1 MTTPPLVSVTLPA
14 DAWNV
19 VGAGLGKLLHEVAAP
34 VFDEIRRQVREA
46 VAPQIPPAP
55 PSTTEPVAEPPVPEV
70 VLEGHAP

>member
-34 VFDEIRRQVREA
+34 IFDEIRRQVREA
-46 VAPQIPPAP
+46 MAPQLPSTPPPAA
-55 PSTTEPVAEPPVPEV
+55 SVAESPIPEV